1 MIHDGITRPGS
12 AVANGIAPSVMNEN
26 PKIQFVTPARR
37 SSSVYLFLK
46 NAVPIAVANGGTIS
60 TAAILMAAVMVGGM
74 VPPFAVANG
83 GTIPPTITAA
93 IKIAAVVDLGS
104 LAKAPEA
111 NT

>member
-46 NAVPIAVANGGTIS
+46 NAVPIAVANGGTI
-60 TAAILMAAVMVGGM
+60 
-74 VPPFAVANG
+74 
-83 GTIPPTITAA
+83 PPTITAA